1 MFRKFVIPRYEMLYA
16 GKASR
21 FMHSEL
27 LRCEHLRIARDMLH
41 ISDFHGAGAERLTL
55 SEMYEVMGHNF
66 WAQLTP
72 HELIYLSPVEIAE
85 RIKVM
90 AGSGAG
96 TVQIYP
102 GRGTPDRQ
110 MEAAISAAQK
120 ECLGGPR

>member
-1 MFRKFVIPRYEMLYA
+1 
-16 GKASR
+16 
-21 FMHSEL
+21 
-27 LRCEHLRIARDMLH
+27 
-41 ISDFHGAGAERLTL
+41 
-55 SEMYEVMGHNF
+55 
-66 WAQLTP
+66 
-72 HELIYLSPVEIAE
+72 
-85 RIKVM
+85 M